1 MKGRTLWNHRNYW
14 NQRTRAV
21 LLTCL
26 LFVLLVVI
34 YACGLLISEDAVT
47 GSFLNAKQPP
57 SPAHPFGT
65 DALGRD
71 LFLRTLKGLSVSMT
85 VGAAASAISAVI
97 AVLVG
102 IASSMGSK
110 RADALINWII
120 DLVMSVPHTVLII
133 LISFAL
139 GRGLKG
145 LLIGIAA
152 THWCSL
158 ARLIRGEV
166 LQLRSQQYV
175 AVSRKLGKSSGWILT
190 RHLLPHLAPQLL
202 IGLVLMFPHAI
213 LHEASISFLGFGLP
227 PEQSAIGIILSESMR
242 YLSTGMWWSAVLPGL
257 TLVLIVLLVDKLGES
272 LRTLLDPYSAQE

>member
-1 MKGRTLWNHRNYW
+1 MKKLNHR
-14 NQRTRAV
+14 TKV
-21 LLTCL
+21 VILTSV
-26 LFVLLVVI
+26 LFVLLVII
-34 YACGLLISEDAVT
+34 YACGMPISEDAVT

-57 SPAHPFGT
+57 SLEHLFGT

-71 LFLRTLKGLSVSMT
+71 LFLRTLKGLSVSIT
-85 VGAAASAISAVI
+85 VGLAASVISAVI

-102 IASSMGSK
+102 IAAATGSK
-110 RADALINWII
+110 RVDALINWII
-120 DLVMSVPHTVLII
+120 DLVMGVPHTILII

-190 RHLLPHLAPQLL
+190 NHLLPHLVPQFFV
-202 IGLVLMFPHAI
+202 GLVLMFPHAI

-242 YLSTGMWWSAVLPGL
+242 YLSTGMWWTAVLPGL
-257 TLVLIVLLVDKLGES
+257 TLVLIVLLVDKLGDY
-272 LRTLLDPYSAQE
+272 LRMILDPYSAQE